1 MYSVK
6 KQRAKACIKPERGT
20 TIMRKVTAGQQVFNG
35 FNVIFL
41 TILGLVMFLPF
52 LNVLAESLSSSEAI
66 INGKVVF
73 WPVDFTWINYQYVFS
88 DASLWRSFGITVYIT
103 VVGTLINLLATASL
117 AYPVSRQEYR
127 GRKYVVFF
135 VLITMV
141 FSAPLIPNF
150 ILMKELHL
158 TNSLWALILPGAI
171 SAFNFFVMRAFF
183 MQIPA
188 EIIDSGRIDGC
199 SETRMIWSIVLPL
212 SKPVMAS
219 LGIFYAVGHWN
230 TYMAA
235 LYYLNKP
242 TLWPLQVKLRQLI
255 VSDDINIDPSATQ
268 FSSLAHMNP
277 EGIKMATIIIATI
290 PIILI
295 YPFLQK
301 HFVKGMMIGSV
312 KS

>member
-1 MYSVK
+1 
-6 KQRAKACIKPERGT
+6 
-20 TIMRKVTAGQQVFNG
+20 MRRVSTGQQT
-35 FNVIFL
+35 FNVVNLVFL
-41 TILGLVMFLPF
+41 TVLALIMFLPF
-52 LNVLAESLSSSEAI
+52 LNVLAQSFSSSEAV
-66 INGKVVF
+66 INGKVF
-73 WPVDFTWINYQYVFS
+73 FIPVEFTWINYQYVFS
-88 DASLWRSFGITVYIT
+88 DASIWRSFGVTVYIT
-103 VVGTLINLLATASL
+103 VAGTLINLIATASL
-117 AYPVSRQEYR
+117 AYPVSRQEYV
-127 GRKYVVFF
+127 GRKYVVML

-150 ILMKELHL
+150 ILMKNLHL
-158 TNSLWALILPGAI
+158 TNSLWALLLPGAI

-183 MQIPA
+183 MQIPP

-199 SETRMIWSIVLPL
+199 SEMRMIASIVLPL

-242 TLWPLQVKLRQLI
+242 ALWPLQVKLNQLI
-255 VSDDINIDPSATQ
+255 AADDINIDPSASQ
-268 FSSLAHMNP
+268 FSTLAHSNP

-290 PIILI
+290 PIVLI
-295 YPFLQK
+295 YPFLQR